1 MAFMPLYAIVYTIP
15 VVLGIDQLS
24 ENSYGY
30 VIFNFHILCT
40 ESQHVASETKLCS
53 STHVQSAGIM
63 SHLPKIINGTYCVGS
78 CLSIATSCIQHF
90 RCYVMPIFTSS
101 HDVMHLLILG
111 CVCCNGI
118 DFVYTYYAEEQGTF
132 LTDKMLGTAAQEI
145 VKMSESWMLLG
156 IHLGLQKNILDIID
170 INSRGKSQG
179 QEWAANE
186 MLWKARESSLLS
198 TTKQLINACSTRG
211 STLLACKLNQIFH
224 SCDV

>member
-1 MAFMPLYAIVYTIP
+1 M
-15 VVLGIDQLS
+15 
-24 ENSYGY
+24 
-30 VIFNFHILCT
+30 
-40 ESQHVASETKLCS
+40 
-53 STHVQSAGIM
+53 
-63 SHLPKIINGTYCVGS
+63 
-78 CLSIATSCIQHF
+78 
-90 RCYVMPIFTSS
+90 
-101 HDVMHLLILG
+101 
-111 CVCCNGI
+111 
-118 DFVYTYYAEEQGTF
+118 YYAEEQGTF

-170 INSRGKSQG
+170 INSRGRPQGQG
-179 QEWAANE
+179 QEHAAYE